1 MNSADL
7 QQTARHYDSSASNYD
22 ASVDGVPV
30 NAAARAVFCSL
41 VETAAGPT
49 GRILDFGCGTGTD
62 AHWYAQRG
70 HHVIAYDISSGML
83 DQLVAK
89 CANDITNG
97 RIVVADDRS
106 SGLAP
111 TVRAGGPVDVI
122 AANFAVLNHLDDLH
136 AGLTELSSYLKP
148 EGTLVASFI
157 NATNIRDMRTLW
169 WWRAALRDLTAGNI
183 TVRGDVATYRYFM
196 REVRRDARP
205 TLRVTQITP
214 GPPPPRTGIAR
225 FAPLRLRTGALFVTM
240 RKAAP

>member
-1 MNSADL
+1 MNSADRY
-7 QQTARHYDSSASNYD
+7 QTALYYDLTASNYD
-22 ASVDGVPV
+22 ADVDGVPV
-30 NAAARAVFCSL
+30 NAAARLVFCSL
-41 VETAAGPT
+41 VEKAAGPT

-70 HHVIAYDISSGML
+70 HDVIAYDISSGML
-83 DQLVAK
+83 DQLIAK

-106 SGLAP
+106 VGLAA
-111 TVRAGGPVDVI
+111 TMRTHGPIDII

-136 AGLTELSSYLKP
+136 AGLAELSDYLKP
-148 EGTLVASFI
+148 NGTLVASFI
-157 NATNIRDMRTLW
+157 NPTNIRDMRTGW

-183 TVRGDVATYRYFM
+183 TVRGDVTNYRYFV
-196 REVRRDARP
+196 REVRRAAKP
-205 TLRVTQITP
+205 ALRVTQITP
-214 GPPPPRTGIAR
+214 GPPPRMGLSR